1 MLKKASFKI
10 VVAFKYGKN
19 SRLRSYDH
27 RFSHVQNSSHAAMN
41 GLLCRSLG
49 HMASFLVGTVMARSI
64 EKERRTSAIAL
75 VFPTL
80 AWRLLSLFAWLYISL
95 DLYSMRKT
103 LLGFYETLFDVCV
116 STLIHIC

>member
-1 MLKKASFKI
+1 MELHLLDPFGWRSKKIISEVVRESLPNTLLRLKKLNAFQSLMLKKASFKI

-49 HMASFLVGTVMARSI
+49 HMASFLVGTVMA
-64 EKERRTSAIAL
+64 
-75 VFPTL
+75 
-80 AWRLLSLFAWLYISL
+80 
-95 DLYSMRKT
+95 
-103 LLGFYETLFDVCV
+103 
-116 STLIHIC
+116 